1 MEEIRFNCTDCER
14 EFKTYQALNS
24 HKWRSHTEMGKS
36 HKPVKINRIPWNKGL
51 TKDSDERVKK
61 SGNTFSENLKEGKRK
76 NHWVGKKHKK
86 ESLDKIS
93 KNGGG
98 YRKGSGR
105 GKSGWYKGYW
115 CDSTWELA
123 WVIYNLDHGIK
134 FERNKE
140 GFEYEYLGK
149 KFKYYP
155 DFIIEDSYLEIKG
168 HMDKKNLEKIKQ
180 FPHKL
185 IIISAKEIDIFID
198 YAKEKYKVDYL
209 PLLYEDGEKYKKVN
223 VPAKIREEKR
233 LEQIEK
239 IKDSGID
246 FRKRGWINQAAK
258 ISGIS
263 RNRIREWIKNNI
275 PELEIE

>member
-1 MEEIRFNCTDCER
+1 MEEIRFNCTECEK

-24 HKWRSHTEMGKS
+24 HKWRSHTKMGKS
-36 HKPVKINRIPWNKGL
+36 HKPTPINTTPWNKGL
-51 TKDSDERVKK
+51 TKLTDDRVKK
-61 SGNTFSENLKEGKRK
+61 SGDTFSKNLKSGKTKKSWAGRK
-76 NHWVGKKHKK
+76 HSEETKKKL
-86 ESLDKIS
+86 SS
-93 KNGGG
+93 NGG
-98 YRKGSGR
+98 YKRGSGR

-155 DFIIEDSYLEIKG
+155 DFIIEDLYLEIKG

-185 IIISAKEIDIFID
+185 IIISAKEIDIFIN
-198 YAKEKYKVDYL
+198 YVKEKYKVNYL
-209 PLLYEDGEKYKKVN
+209 PLLYEDGEKYRKVN

-233 LEQIEK
+233 LERIEK
-239 IKDSGID
+239 IKNSGID
-246 FRKRGWINQAAK
+246 FKKRGWINQTAK

-263 RNRIREWIKNNI
+263 RNGIREWIEKNI

>member
-1 MEEIRFNCTDCER
+1 MEEIKFNCTDCER

-36 HKPVKINRIPWNKGL
+36 HKPTPINTTPWNKGL
-51 TKDSDERVKK
+51 TKLTDDRVKK
-61 SGNTFSENLKEGKRK
+61 SGDTFSGNLKSGKTKKSWSGRK
-76 NHWVGKKHKK
+76 HSEETKKKL
-86 ESLDKIS
+86 SS
-93 KNGGG
+93 NGG

-105 GKSGWYKGYW
+105 GKSGWYKGHW

-140 GFEYEYLGK
+140 GFEYKYLGK

-155 DFIIEDSYLEIKG
+155 DFIIEDLYLEIKG

-185 IIISAKEIDIFID
+185 IIISAKEIDIFIN
-198 YAKEKYKVDYL
+198 YVKEKYKVDYL
-209 PLLYEDGEKYKKVN
+209 PLLYEDGEKYRKVN

-233 LEQIEK
+233 VEQIEK

-263 RNRIREWIKNNI
+263 RNRIKEWIEKNI